1 MAARLSRRAVLRYLA
16 AGAGTAVVTGL
27 AAQAFSEPRRIRVR
41 RVSVP
46 LPALPAALDGLT
58 IGQLS
63 DLHRGPY
70 VSEEHLRRG
79 VEIAASLDP
88 DVMVL
93 TGDFVSVSAEYA
105 ASCAGALAGL
115 RPRDGLFAVLGNHD
129 YWTGQVDVVRRAL
142 ESRGVEV
149 LGNRSA
155 RLRRGGADWWLCG
168 VDDAWAG
175 APDLGAA
182 LAGVPREVFKVL
194 LCHEPD
200 FADTAAQAGIPL
212 QLSGHSHGGQV
223 IVPGIG
229 PIVLP
234 PHGRKYPIGLQRVP
248 RSRTFVYTNVGL
260 GLIGLGLG
268 PVRLAVRF
276 NCLPEVTL
284 LTLRQAPESSPD
296 SRPS

>member
-1 MAARLSRRAVLRYLA
+1 MAARLSRRALLRYLA
-16 AGAGTAVVTGL
+16 AGAGAAAVTGL
-27 AAQAFSEPRRIRVR
+27 AAQALSEPRQIRIRR
-41 RVSVP
+41 ASVA

-70 VSEEHLRRG
+70 VPEEHIRRG
-79 VEIAASLDP
+79 VEIAASLEP

-93 TGDFVSVSAEYA
+93 TGDFVSKSAEYA

-115 RPRDGLFAVLGNHD
+115 RPRGGVFAVLGNHD
-129 YWTGQVDVVRRAL
+129 YWTRQVGVILRSL

-149 LGNRSA
+149 LVNRSV
-155 RLRRGGADWWLCG
+155 RLRRGGTDWWLCG

-175 APDLGAA
+175 TPDLGAA
-182 LAGVPREVFKVL
+182 LAGVPNEAFKIL

-229 PIVLP
+229 PLVLP
-234 PHGRKYPIGLQRVP
+234 PHGRKYPIGLQRVAG
-248 RSRTFVYTNVGL
+248 SRTLVYTNVGL
-260 GLIGLGLG
+260 GLIALGLG

-276 NCLPEVTL
+276 NCLPEITL
-284 LTLRQAPESSPD
+284 LTLRRASGGSP
-296 SRPS
+296 PSLRT